1 MQTAQD
7 KIAENLGLPKGSRGR
22 KDGNG
27 TPAVIKLESL
37 KTKEDHLVRLCTKA
51 DEAATDYKE
60 AVNKVAE
67 AAGLNAATVNKY
79 IKAKVGEKFDEV
91 NQKIQQLALVFEEC
105 GGGEKEVL
113 ELNG

>member
-1 MQTAQD
+1 MTTAAD
-7 KIAENLGLPKGSRGR
+7 VALDMPKGSRGR
-22 KDGNG
+22 KDESG

-37 KTKEDHLVRLCTKA
+37 ETKTDHLIKLCTKA

-67 AAGLNAATVNKY
+67 SAGLNAATVNKY
-79 IKAKVGEKFDEV
+79 IKARVGDKFDET

-105 GGGEKEVL
+105 GGGEKATH
-113 ELNG
+113 